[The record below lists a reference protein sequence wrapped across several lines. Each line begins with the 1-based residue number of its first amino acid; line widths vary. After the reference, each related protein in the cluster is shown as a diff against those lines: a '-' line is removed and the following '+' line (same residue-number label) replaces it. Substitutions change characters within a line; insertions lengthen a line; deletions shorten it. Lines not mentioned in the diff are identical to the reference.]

1 MESFDDSP
9 NTNFIDFDGQET
21 PLNAISER
29 NMVGNYLNAG
39 ATGMTSVYCRSY
51 RDMTPGGDVGRNF
64 GFSPADQNYG
74 SPDYYASPDHYHA
87 SPDHYRSPQRA
98 SPIYAAAS

>member
-1 MESFDDSP
+1 
-9 NTNFIDFDGQET
+9 
-21 PLNAISER
+21 
-29 NMVGNYLNAG
+29 
-39 ATGMTSVYCRSY
+39 
-51 RDMTPGGDVGRNF
+51 MTPGGDVGRNF
-64 GFSPADQNYG
+64 GFSPADHNSG